1 MIERIL
7 VAIDDSAPS
16 LAAATF
22 AVELARTLSGELNFV
37 TVTEEGRDSEIIL
50 RHVTAIA
57 RESGIVPTLTAVED
71 GTHPF
76 DAILASATAW
86 NADLIV
92 IGRSDI
98 RRTGRPYIGSQT
110 EHVLEFTEIPVV
122 VVPERPPRRSSS
134 HLERDSGERL

>member
-16 LAAATF
+16 LAAAAF
-22 AVELARTLSGELNFV
+22 AVELARTLSAELNFV
-37 TVTEEGRDSEIIL
+37 TVTEEGRDSDVIL
-50 RHVTAIA
+50 RHVTSIA
-57 RESGIVPTLTAVED
+57 RESGVVPTVTAVED

-76 DAILASATAW
+76 DAILAAATAW

-122 VVPERPPRRSSS
+122 VVPESPAPRSASRSEQDSS
-134 HLERDSGERL
+134 EHS